1 MYGLAGPAPGRRY
14 LEIIMDLPQEGHL
27 LRIIIGESS
36 RHKGTPLYEWIVV
49 KAREFGVAGATVV
62 RGMMGYGANSRIKTT
77 SILRLSEDL
86 PVIIEMV
93 DTREMLEDFL
103 EIVSPALKEGLVT
116 FEKMHIWMY
125 RSEKQGSGTAT

>member
-1 MYGLAGPAPGRRY
+1 
-14 LEIIMDLPQEGHL
+14 MDLPQEGHL

-36 RHKGTPLYEWIVV
+36 RHKGMPLYEWIVIR
-49 KAREFGVAGATVV
+49 AREFGVAGATVV

-86 PVIIEMV
+86 PVVIEMV
-93 DTREMLEDFL
+93 DTREKLEAFL

-116 FEKMHIWMY
+116 FEKMHIRMY
-125 RSEKQGSGTAT
+125 RSEKQGSGSAK